1 MHVWDSFIRSR
12 QEGEVESSIVLEIAN
27 DPRALAGDLDGDGTI
42 GEASV
47 LQIRPRI
54 VESDAFASE
63 SGLGAKCGR
72 SLANLTVTK
81 FYDNSSKKLD
91 SFSIKEY

>member
-1 MHVWDSFIRSR
+1 MHVWDSFVRSR

-27 DPRALAGDLDGDGTI
+27 NPRALAGDLDGDCTI

-54 VESDAFASE
+54 VEGDAFASE

-72 SLANLTVTK
+72 SLTNLTVTK
-81 FYDNSSKKLD
+81 FNDKSSKKLD
-91 SFSIKEY
+91 IFSIEE